1 MRSSRSLSSDEVGG
15 GRGGLSRP
23 HPAPDIATSH
33 DEYARRFSGPVGRW
47 FLERQ
52 AKIVHE
58 LLAPLAPV
66 RILEVGGGHAQLT
79 PSLVEAGNTVTV
91 HGSDESCAQ
100 RLRRLYSASQ
110 VPFLTGPLD
119 QLPVED
125 RAFDVVV
132 TVRTMAH
139 VDDPP
144 AFLAECARV
153 SRNGV
158 LFDYP
163 SRKSVNLFAD
173 LLFEAKQRIEHDTR
187 IFHSFHDR
195 DVTAWLAQVGMRPER
210 IIRQFFWPMAIH
222 RFHRSERAAAVLEGI
237 PDALKLTRAFGSP
250 VLALYVR

>member
-15 GRGGLSRP
+15 GRGGVIPP

-33 DEYARRFSGPVGRW
+33 DDYARRFSGEVGRW

-52 AKIVHE
+52 KKIVLE
-58 LLAPLAPV
+58 LLAPFGTCT
-66 RILEVGGGHAQLT
+66 ILEVGGGHAQLT
-79 PSLVEAGNTVTV
+79 QGFVGAGHKVTV
-91 HGSDESCAQ
+91 QGSDASCAA
-100 RLRRLYSASQ
+100 RLRRIYSERD
-110 VPFLTGPLD
+110 VPFLLGPLEHM
-119 QLPVED
+119 PVGD

-153 SRNGV
+153 ARRAV

-163 SRKSVNLFAD
+163 SRRSVNRFAD
-173 LLFEAKQRIEHDTR
+173 VFFDAKQSIERDTR
-187 IFHSFHDR
+187 RYQSFSDR
-195 DVTAWLAQVGMRPER
+195 DVAQWMAKAGFRPQR
-210 IIRQFFWPMAIH
+210 SIRQFFWPMAIH
-222 RFHRSERAAAVLEGI
+222 RFHKSEPVAGALEKVPELLGLTG
-237 PDALKLTRAFGSP
+237 ALGSP